1 MDLYLSVSI
10 DSRFFDGEWYNV
22 KIENQLYREENFS
35 PVPTT
40 NEYLIASYGADTVFY
55 WKRYSLISAF
65 MPENHFYYRRFFVRG
80 GNRDEDNRYERYNQE
95 GLDKLLRII
104 SEYNLEWNKKTN
116 GKYPTVELI

>member
-10 DSRFFDGEWYNV
+10 GSRFEDEWANV
-22 KIENQLYREENFS
+22 KIEIQLYRNENFS
-35 PVPTT
+35 PVRTT
-40 NEYLIASYGADTVFY
+40 NEYLIGGFGADNVFY
-55 WKRYSLISAF
+55 WKRYSLISAY
-65 MPENHFYYRRFFVRG
+65 MPENRFFHRNFFVRG
-80 GNRDEDNRYERYNQE
+80 ENRVEDNRYERYNQE

>member
-10 DSRFFDGEWYNV
+10 GSRLEGEWYNV
-22 KIENQLYREENFS
+22 KVENQLYRNENFS
-35 PVPTT
+35 PVPT
-40 NEYLIASYGADTVFY
+40 EDEDLIVNFGANNVFY
-55 WKRYSLISAF
+55 WKRYSPISAY
-65 MPENHFYYRRFFVRG
+65 MPENRFYHRNFFVRG
-80 GNRDEDNRYERYNQE
+80 ENRYEDNRYARYNQE

>member
-10 DSRFFDGEWYNV
+10 GDRVEGEWAHV
-22 KIENQLYREENFS
+22 KVKNQLYRNENFS
-35 PVPTT
+35 PVPTE
-40 NEYLIASYGADTVFY
+40 NGYLIERFGSDTVFY

-65 MPENHFYYRRFFVRG
+65 MPENRFNHRCFFVRG
-80 GNRDEDNRYERYNQE
+80 ENRGEDNRYDQYSQE

>member
-10 DSRFFDGEWYNV
+10 GNRFENEWANV
-22 KIENQLYREENFS
+22 KIENQLYRNNNFS

-40 NEYLIASYGADTVFY
+40 NEYLIGSFEADTVFY
-55 WKRYSLISAF
+55 WKRYSLISSY
-65 MPENHFYYRRFFVRG
+65 MPENRFYHRYFFVRG
-80 GNRDEDNRYERYNQE
+80 ENRDEDNRYERYNKE

>member
-10 DSRFFDGEWYNV
+10 GSRLEGEWYNV
-22 KIENQLYREENFS
+22 KVANQLYRNENFS

-40 NEYLIASYGADTVFY
+40 NESLIGSFGADNVFY
-55 WKRYSLISAF
+55 WKRYSLISAY
-65 MPENHFYYRRFFVRG
+65 MPENRFYHKNFFVRG
-80 GNRDEDNRYERYNQE
+80 EHRDEDNRYERYNQE

-104 SEYNLEWNKKTN
+104 SEYNLEWNKKIN